1 MALKVALDNDFERY
15 ERLAKEYDDK
25 SFEAFMA
32 LKNLLNIKIDSEAYN
47 LLIKVSLYSEIKGQ
61 FLARPNREQVTA

>member
-1 MALKVALDNDFERY
+1 MALKVALDNDFKRY

-32 LKNLLNIKIDSEAYN
+32 LKNLLNIKMDSEAYN
-47 LLIKVSLYSEIKGQ
+47 LLIKVSLYSEIHGQ
-61 FLARPNREQVTA
+61 FLARKAGA